1 MRDTSCVSKA
11 VCLAHLYKVYQSNT
25 FNNLNAGHADCGVI
39 EPGWWSAHHLLTV
52 LCFDVLTLQFG
63 DTERYRQGRN
73 MSEDPKDSGDG
84 QRAAVLRQRAEPNK
98 SKMGY

>member
-1 MRDTSCVSKA
+1 
-11 VCLAHLYKVYQSNT
+11 
-25 FNNLNAGHADCGVI
+25 
-39 EPGWWSAHHLLTV
+39 LLTV